1 MVAGMSRLGPWE
13 PTDADARLDRLES
26 LAEIR
31 QLPVRYALALDSRDM
46 DMMVSLFTP
55 DVRVGREASGR
66 PALREW
72 FVKTLSEPKMSV
84 HFVGNHV
91 VDFDDADHAR
101 GIVYCHDELGRPN
114 GGWDEG
120 MLQYWDTYVRVDG
133 SSGREWCF
141 ARRKFLRWYMV
152 DALER
157 PYHGAGVGPGH
168 DALTT
173 DQLPEAFESWGRFW
187 AEVGSDPFA

>member
-1 MVAGMSRLGPWE
+1 MSRLGPWL
-13 PTDADARLDRLES
+13 PDDADGRLDRLES

-46 DMMVSLFTP
+46 DAMVALFTP

-66 PALREW
+66 DALRAW

-84 HFVGNHV
+84 HFVGNHI

-101 GIVYCHDELGRPN
+101 GVVYCRDELGRPN
-114 GGWDEG
+114 GGWDYG

-133 SSGREWCF
+133 PDGREWCF
-141 ARRKFLRWYMV
+141 DRRKFLRWYMV

-157 PYHGAGVGPGH
+157 PYHGAGVGDDH

-173 DQLPEAFESWGRFW
+173 QQLPEAFESWNRFW
-187 AEVGSDPFA
+187 AEVGVDPFAEST

>member
-1 MVAGMSRLGPWE
+1 MSRLGPWR
-13 PTDADARLDRLES
+13 PPADDAEARLDRLES

-31 QLPVRYALALDSRDM
+31 QLPVRYALALDARDM

-55 DVRVGREASGR
+55 DVRAGRDESGR
-66 PALREW
+66 DALRAW
-72 FVKTLSEPKMSV
+72 FVTTLSEPKMSV
-84 HFVGNHV
+84 HFVGNHI

-133 SSGREWCF
+133 PSGPEWCF
-141 ARRKFLRWYMV
+141 ERRKFLRWYMV

-157 PYHGAGVGPGH
+157 PAHGAGVGEGH

-173 DQLPEAFESWGRFW
+173 NQLPEAFDSWGRFW